1 MNTPADIMRELAAL
15 SADDQAKAADYIA
28 YLRWRAEHA
37 GSAAPASTARAWQFN
52 FLEYFSAAD
61 VRASYDTAGM
71 EVKIA
76 QATVNG
82 ETRPALWQH
91 PPVRGESVV
100 EYHVPIP
107 AGLRELRLRAA
118 IGIRDGVQ
126 ADREGLVA
134 FRIRVDGWQVWSRA
148 VWPRRWEL
156 IEVALPLQAGNMLR
170 LAFATDGLGSHQWA
184 WAVWGEPVLVGLEAG
199 D

>member
-1 MNTPADIMRELAAL
+1 MNTPADIARELAAL
-15 SADDQAKAADYIA
+15 NADDQAQVADYIA
-28 YLRWRAEHA
+28 FLRWRADHA
-37 GSAAPASTARAWQFN
+37 DRPASQPDARTWQFN

-61 VRASYDTAGM
+61 VRASRETAGM

-76 QATVNG
+76 QATVGG

-107 AGLRELRLRAA
+107 AGLHELRLHAA
-118 IGIRDGVQ
+118 IGIREGAQ
-126 ADREGLVA
+126 PAQEGLVA

-148 VWPRRWEL
+148 TWPKQWEP
-156 IEVALPLQAGNMLR
+156 IEVALPLHAGDVLR

-184 WAVWGEPVLVGLEAG
+184 WAVWGEPSLVGLEAG